1 MKTRVESTLV
11 RRGQGYN
18 CAQAVACTYRDLLGV
33 DEKTVFRAI
42 EGFGAGMGCMEG
54 ACGALAG
61 AVLLAGLKYSDG
73 DLEAPKSK
81 GKTYQVTKEM
91 VKRFQEKGGSVICKD
106 LKAVENGKQ
115 RYDCAE
121 CIKDAARIVEELLF
135 GEENE

>member
-1 MKTRVESTLV
+1 MKTRVESTME
-11 RRGQGYN
+11 RRQKGYN
-18 CAQAVACTYRDLLGV
+18 CAQAVACTYCDLLGV
-33 DEKTVFRAI
+33 DEKTIFRAI

-61 AVLLAGLKYSDG
+61 AVLLAGLKCSDG
-73 DLEAPKSK
+73 ALEAPKSK

-91 VKRFQEKGGSVICKD
+91 ARRFQEKGGSVICKD

-115 RYDCAE
+115 RYECAD

>member
-1 MKTRVESTLV
+1 MKTRVESTME
-11 RRGQGYN
+11 RRQKGYN
-18 CAQAVACTYRDLLGV
+18 CAQAVACTYCDLLGV

-61 AVLLAGLKYSDG
+61 AVLLAGLKCSDG
-73 DLEAPKSK
+73 ALEAPKSK

-91 VKRFQEKGGSVICKD
+91 VRRFQEKGGSVICKD

-115 RYDCAE
+115 RYECAD

-135 GEENE
+135 GEEDE